1 MTEREPSELI
11 RAFLETQ
18 STLALATVDAE
29 GQPYVAPLF
38 YVADERLNLY
48 WLSASTSRHSVNL
61 VARKRVFATVY
72 PSVWQ
77 WNDIVG
83 VQIQGDAEIIPDDRI
98 REQIMNL
105 YLRKFQ
111 LPPEFDTLIAGST
124 LYCLRPGWIRWMD
137 NSVSFNYKTEIN
149 L

>member
-1 MTEREPSELI
+1 MTEQDSREII

-18 STLALATVDAE
+18 STMALATVNAE
-29 GQPYVAPLF
+29 RLPQIAPLF
-38 YVADERLNLY
+38 FVADDQLNLY
-48 WLSASTSRHSVNL
+48 WLSAMQSRHSINL
-61 VARKRVFATVY
+61 TAQQQVSATIY

-83 VQIQGDAEIIPDDRI
+83 VQIEGQAEAISDDRM

-111 LPPEFDTLIAGST
+111 LPPEFDALIAGST
-124 LYCLRPGWIRWMD
+124 LYRLRPRWIRWMD
-137 NSVSFNYKTEIN
+137 NSVEFNYKTEIS